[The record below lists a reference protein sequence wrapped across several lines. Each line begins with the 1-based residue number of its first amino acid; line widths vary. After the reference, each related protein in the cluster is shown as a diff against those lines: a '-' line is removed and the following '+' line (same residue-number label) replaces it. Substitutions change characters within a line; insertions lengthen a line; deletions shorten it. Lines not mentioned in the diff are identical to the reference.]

1 MNTKPILLGTLAYV
15 LVTFP
20 LAIFWHTV
28 LLKSMYLS
36 FDYFGGEPSYAI
48 GFISILLQG
57 VILSFLYPHVKL
69 KGMPAVRGL
78 KYALLMGGF
87 FWTCHVLAFAAK
99 NSLSNTPLFYL
110 LETFYLCFQFGI
122 YGVLIAVIYGK
133 NQ

>member
-1 MNTKPILLGTLAYV
+1 MNARAISLGTLAYI
-15 LVTFP
+15 LVTLP
-20 LAIFWHTV
+20 LVIFWHSV

-36 FDYFGGEPSYAI
+36 FDYFGEEPSYLI
-48 GFISILLQG
+48 SFVSILIQG

-69 KGMPAVRGL
+69 KGIPAVRGL

-87 FWTCHVLAFAAK
+87 FWTSHVLAFAAN

-110 LETFYLCFQFGI
+110 LESFYLCFQFSI

-133 NQ
+133 NK